1 MFDLVLITTGYN
13 RLREKVEGMPGRNK
27 IIDCETGRVSTLDTL
42 MRCFSDGVKVLLTYR
57 CPYVIPEELYSKAV
71 EGAYNIHPSL
81 LPAYPGLNPWIKIF
95 EDKISVSG
103 VTLHRLDRIPDT
115 GEIICQNQFR
125 ITEDDTLETAR
136 NKADITAVEL
146 LNYFYHDT
154 E

>member
-1 MFDLVLITTGYN
+1 MYDLVLVTTGYS
-13 RLREKVEGMPGRNK
+13 RLRTKVEEISSSHK
-27 IIDCETGRVSTLDTL
+27 IIDCEGGRASTLETL
-42 MRCFSDGVKVLLTYR
+42 GRCMSDGVRVLLTYR
-57 CPYVIPEELYSKAV
+57 CPYIIPEELYSKAAD
-71 EGAYNIHPSL
+71 GAYNIHPSL
-81 LPAYPGLNPWIKIF
+81 LPAYPGLNPWTKIF
-95 EDKISVSG
+95 EDKVSVSG
-103 VTLHRLDRIPDT
+103 VTLHRIDRIPDT